1 MASLQNRRLGEN
13 GMILDHIGL
22 AVRDFAKSATF
33 FRRALAPLGIQT
45 VLEGEGWAM
54 LGKDGRPEFWIG
66 VHGIPP
72 GPIHIAFAA
81 ENREQVR
88 AFHRAALAAHVAFR
102 ATTRAD
108 VDAFHRAALAAGGRD
123 NGAPGIRAKYHPDY
137 YGAFVFDPD
146 GHNIEAVCHR
156 PE

>member
-1 MASLQNRRLGEN
+1 MRGGNSLGITAESRLGEN
-13 GMILDHIGL
+13 GMILDHIGV

-88 AFHRAALAAHVAFR
+88 AFHRAALAA
-102 ATTRAD
+102 
-108 VDAFHRAALAAGGRD
+108 GGRD

>member
-1 MASLQNRRLGEN
+1 
-13 GMILDHIGL
+13 MILDHIGL
-22 AVRDFAKSATF
+22 AVRDFAKSSTF
-33 FRRALAPLGIQT
+33 FRRSLAPLGIQT

-72 GPIHIAFAA
+72 GPIHIAFTA
-81 ENREQVR
+81 ESREQVR
-88 AFHRAALAAHVAFR
+88 
-102 ATTRAD
+102 
-108 VDAFHRAALAAGGRD
+108 AFHRAALAAGGRD

-146 GHNIEAVCHR
+146 GHNVEAVCHK

>member
-1 MASLQNRRLGEN
+1 
-13 GMILDHIGL
+13 MILDHIGL
-22 AVRDFAKSATF
+22 SVRDFGRSATF
-33 FRRALAPLGIQT
+33 FRRALAPLGIHT

-54 LGKDGRPEFWIG
+54 LGKEGRPQFWIG

-88 AFHRAALAAHVAFR
+88 AFHRAALAA
-102 ATTRAD
+102 
-108 VDAFHRAALAAGGRD
+108 GGRD
-123 NGAPGIRAKYHPDY
+123 NGAPGIRGKYHPNY

-146 GHNIEAVCHR
+146 GHNIEAVCHK

>member
-1 MASLQNRRLGEN
+1 
-13 GMILDHIGL
+13 MILDHIGL

-88 AFHRAALAAHVAFR
+88 AFHRAALAA
-102 ATTRAD
+102 
-108 VDAFHRAALAAGGRD
+108 GGRD

-137 YGAFVFDPD
+137 YGAFAFDPD

>member
-1 MASLQNRRLGEN
+1 
-13 GMILDHIGL
+13 MILDHIGL
-22 AVRDFAKSATF
+22 AVRDFGKSATF

-54 LGKDGRPEFWIG
+54 LGKEGRPQFWIG

-88 AFHRAALAAHVAFR
+88 AFHRAALAA
-102 ATTRAD
+102 
-108 VDAFHRAALAAGGRD
+108 GGRD
-123 NGAPGIRAKYHPDY
+123 NGAPDIRAKYHPDY

-146 GHNIEAVCHR
+146 GHNIEAVCHI